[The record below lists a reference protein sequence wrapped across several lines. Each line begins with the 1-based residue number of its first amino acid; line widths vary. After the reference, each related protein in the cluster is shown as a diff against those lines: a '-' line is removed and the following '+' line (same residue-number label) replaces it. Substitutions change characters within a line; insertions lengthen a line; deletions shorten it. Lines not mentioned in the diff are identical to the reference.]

1 MKLYLMY
8 ITDFPSLFVSEDP
21 YQKSVFDHR
30 DRFIVE
36 LITLDQREDRG
47 GGQTDPR
54 GF

>member
-1 MKLYLMY
+1 MKLYLLC
-8 ITDFPSLFVSEDP
+8 ITDFPSLFVFENP

-36 LITLDQREDRG
+36 LITPDQREDRG
-47 GGQTDPR
+47 GSQTDPR